1 MINLVLVEEIV
12 KKDNNKLLLKQIFTI
27 FEKLDIFD

>member
-12 KKDNNKLLLKQIFTI
+12 KKDNNKVLLKEIFTI